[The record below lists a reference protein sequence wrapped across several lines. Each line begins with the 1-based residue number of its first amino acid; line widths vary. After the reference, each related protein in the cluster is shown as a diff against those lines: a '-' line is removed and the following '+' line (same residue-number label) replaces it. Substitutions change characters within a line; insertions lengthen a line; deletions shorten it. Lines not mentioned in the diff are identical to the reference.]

1 MTCSFFLERR
11 HGGALGVLH
20 GLARDQGFWEV
31 DQGGLGERH
40 PRGPGTPGI
49 TRILLHILYTK
60 DLLCRVSLVGAPRV

>member
-31 DQGGLGERH
+31 DQGRFGRAAPTWPWDTRH
-40 PRGPGTPGI
+40 NPDLTP
-49 TRILLHILYTK
+49 YF
-60 DLLCRVSLVGAPRV
+60 VY